1 MENTAIGS
9 ITQGLCFFIGIAQTN
24 TRYMQ
29 IDAMAVAN
37 YFIEL
42 SNNTQENNRKLDILG
57 LLKRVYIAHGFS
69 LALLDKPLLNER
81 FDKVEAWRYG
91 PVIPSV
97 YHTFKHHGKSIITE
111 PATIIEWDD
120 NTGEMKTKSPELD
133 DEDAKKM
140 CDIVWSRYQN
150 YSGLQL
156 VELLHQ
162 RGTPWDLSYRAGTN
176 CPIPDELT
184 KKYYSILVKHIRDG
198 KA

>member
-1 MENTAIGS
+1 
-9 ITQGLCFFIGIAQTN
+9 
-24 TRYMQ
+24 MQ

-120 NTGEMKTKSPELD
+120 NTGEMKTKSPEL
-133 DEDAKKM
+133 EDGDAQKICRM
-140 CDIVWSRYQN
+140 VWDRYQRF
-150 YSGLQL
+150 SGTDL
-156 VELLHQ
+156 VDLLH
-162 RGTPWDLSYRAGTN
+162 REGTPWSVCYIQGLN
-176 CPIPDELT
+176 CIIPDRYT
-184 KKYYSILVKHIRDG
+184 KLYYEEIIRQARG
-198 KA
+198 VGNE